1 MVFGGAILH
10 HRRRPS
16 LEEEDEEDD
25 DEDYDD
31 FDLSLFEISNHHH
44 HQQQQQQ
51 LQQQQQQQQQQS
63 HHHHHHRHYH
73 HHHENNNNNSNNSNN
88 NFSSSS
94 SSGGSPTTPTSPS
107 NPSVLTLL
115 DSVCSNGRGP
125 ELVRALLARG
135 ITRSYTGVS
144 MDQLVKRLVHH
155 AQATTNGSSNIN
167 NNYAHNNNLP
177 SNKNGVTVPSVK
189 SCACILHLVLLQE
202 FATLTKELNGA
213 REQLLERDE
222 EITELKAE
230 RNNTRLL
237 LEHLECLVSRHERSL
252 RMTVVKRQAAS
263 QSGVSSEVEVLK
275 ALKSLFEHHK
285 ALDEKVRERLRVS
298 LERVASLEE
307 DLNHTRDELNQYK
320 LGKLPGDGAESER
333 INGEAESGEG
343 VGGNG
348 SGGGS
353 GGGSNADGSLQ
364 TAELNAARERV
375 RELQNRLQELEENL
389 TLTQKELVKAQ
400 EINSRLQRDLK
411 ENVAQKEDQEERIA
425 TLEKRYLNAQREST
439 SLHDLNEKLEEEL
452 KNKEAQY
459 KLQEDKIRA
468 LQEKVELSEQKLAQY
483 AKLPDVEQEL
493 KQRME
498 ALHQKPL
505 SQQVQEKH
513 GSAEDRIQRLENQ
526 LEEKGAELLRLNQR
540 LKMNEEH
547 NSRLSATVD
556 KLLQES
562 NERLQVHLKERMHA
576 LEEKNA
582 LTAELERTRKIL
594 EDSTQEKNE
603 ILKELSRRQLEAEQ
617 LKQQMLQQE
626 IAFNIKQTESLTR
639 SLSPTGGEFVRST
652 SHSSFDSRSLPRRAP
667 SAPPPQKRGPL
678 LDEENNQ
685 IWNLQPG
692 GGWELGGSHIPP
704 TFSGGEG
711 ADISDGEAEDA
722 ESIFSHMDM
731 LSPSHHT
738 DAQTLALMLQEQLDA
753 INNEISD
760 LMGGTRSSLGGT
772 EAYWGMISPLPPPS
786 WETLPEQQ
794 SRLIQEEKQTTE
806 ARAEELESRVGS
818 VEHMMLRGRSL
829 ERPSPPISGRSTPKS
844 HHSPSR
850 DYLQKY
856 HTAPAG
862 MSPSHMYQYMNDR
875 RLSGGSLPGSQG
887 NLANMNRTEG
897 RDESQLSLGMR
908 SEGSPPTPRSLR
920 IMPGPAMAPPTSLVP
935 GGGNI
940 GGPGGGPPSQLASL
954 AASSEDLRRYTH
966 VADHS
971 SPASTLSPALH
982 HHPYSPGSSVVTPGQ
997 PHYPSNCSLLS
1008 SPMLR
1013 CLPGSRNLGSTPPK
1027 SNGLLPIDL
1036 IAELPKGAGGDSSHS
1051 TPSPLSSHHS
1061 SQDSLH
1067 KSVINQPKKKGIK
1080 SSLGRFFSKKDKQVK
1095 VKDALQQHHSPGGLS
1110 SSGIYSDGDIGSS
1123 DSLSLAG
1130 LGQKSDY
1137 DRRTKKNLP
1146 GYRHELL
1153 AEAMKAGTPF
1163 ALWNGPTIVAWLEL
1177 WVGMPA
1183 WYVAAC
1189 RANVKSG
1196 AIMSALSDA
1205 EIQREIGISN
1215 PLHRLKLRLAIQEM
1229 VSLTSPS
1236 APKTSRTTLAF
1247 GDMNHEWVGNEWL
1260 PALGLP
1266 QYRTTFMECLV
1277 DARMLDHL
1285 TKKDLRGQLK
1295 MVDSFHRTSLQFGI
1309 TALKKINYDRVALED
1324 RRRNCEEENIDVLVW
1339 TNDRVIKW
1347 ITFIGLKEYANN
1359 LIESGVHGAL
1369 VALDES
1375 FDYNALALALQIPT
1389 QNTQARQLLE
1399 QEFRNLLTTGTDRT
1413 DINKS

>member
-1 MVFGGAILH
+1 MWNMMCDVMPTIAEDSISQRGSQFSGDDANFEQLMVSML
-10 HRRRPS
+10 
-16 LEEEDEEDD
+16 DERDK
-25 DEDYDD
+25 
-31 FDLSLFEISNHHH
+31 
-44 HQQQQQQ
+44 
-51 LQQQQQQQQQQS
+51 
-63 HHHHHHRHYH
+63 
-73 HHHENNNNNSNNSNN
+73 
-88 NFSSSS
+88 
-94 SSGGSPTTPTSPS
+94 
-107 NPSVLTLL
+107 LL
-115 DSVCSNGRGP
+115 DTIRETQERLS
-125 ELVRALLARG
+125 ELETKYQELEKERDSLQR
-135 ITRSYTGVS
+135 
-144 MDQLVKRLVHH
+144 QLD
-155 AQATTNGSSNIN
+155 A
-167 NNYAHNNNLP
+167 NLP
-177 SNKNGVTVPSVK
+177 
-189 SCACILHLVLLQE
+189 QE

-298 LERVASLEE
+298 LERVATLEE
-307 DLNHTRDELNQYK
+307 DLNHTRDELTQYK
-320 LGKLPGDGAESER
+320 LGKVPGDGAESNR
-333 INGEAESGEG
+333 VNGETESTDG
-343 VGGNG
+343 VS
-348 SGGGS
+348 SGGLGS
-353 GGGSNADGSLQ
+353 ASNGDGSPL

-375 RELQNRLQELEENL
+375 RDLQNRLQEMEEDL
-389 TLTQKELVKAQ
+389 QVTQKELVKAQ
-400 EINSRLQRDLK
+400 EINARLQRDLK

-498 ALHQKPL
+498 ALHQ
-505 SQQVQEKH
+505 VQEKH

-526 LEEKGAELLRLNQR
+526 LDEKGAELLRLNQR

-582 LTAELERTRKIL
+582 LTAELERTRKFL
-594 EDSTQEKNE
+594 EDSSQEKSE

-626 IAFNIKQTESLTR
+626 IAFNIKQTEALTR
-639 SLSPTGGEFVRST
+639 SVSPTGGEFVRST

-667 SAPPPQKRGPL
+667 SAPPTQKRTTV
-678 LDEENNQ
+678 LDEDNNQ
-685 IWNLQPG
+685 VERE
-692 GGWELGGSHIPP
+692 WELHGGHIQHS
-704 TFSGGEG
+704 FSGEG
-711 ADISDGEAEDA
+711 GDLSDGDAEDA
-722 ESIFSHMDM
+722 DSLFSHIDM
-731 LSPSHHT
+731 ISPSHQT
-738 DAQTLALMLQEQLDA
+738 DAQTLAIMLQEQLDA
-753 INNEISD
+753 INNEI
-760 LMGGTRSSLGGT
+760 
-772 EAYWGMISPLPPPS
+772 
-786 WETLPEQQ
+786 
-794 SRLIQEEKQTTE
+794 RLIQEEKQTTE

-818 VEHMMLRGRSL
+818 VEHMMLRGRSI

-887 NLANMNRTEG
+887 NLSNMNRVDG
-897 RDESQLSLGMR
+897 RDDNQVSLGMR
-908 SEGSPPTPRSLR
+908 GEGSPPTPRSLR
-920 IMPGPAMAPPTSLVP
+920 LAPGPAMVPPTSLVP
-935 GGGNI
+935 GSNNLGGLAS
-940 GGPGGGPPSQLASL
+940 GPPSQLVNL

-966 VADHS
+966 VPDH
-971 SPASTLSPALH
+971 SPASALTPALH
-982 HHPYSPGSSVVTPGQ
+982 HHPYSPGPSVGTPGQ
-997 PHYPSNCSLLS
+997 AHNPSNCSLLS

-1013 CLPGSRNLGSTPPK
+1013 
-1027 SNGLLPIDL
+1027 
-1036 IAELPKGAGGDSSHS
+1036 GAGGESSHS

-1080 SSLGRFFSKKDKQVK
+1080 SSIGRFFSKKDKVK
-1095 VKDALQQHHSPGGLS
+1095 MKEALQHPGGGGLS

-1130 LGQKSDY
+1130 LGQKSDI

-1309 TALKKINYDRVALED
+1309 TALKKVNYDRVALED
-1324 RRRNCEEENIDVLVW
+1324 RRRACEEENLDVLVW

-1389 QNTQARQLLE
+1389 QNTQARQLLD
-1399 QEFRNLLTTGTDRT
+1399 QEFRSLLSTGTDRT